1 MTKDVLVS
9 IKGMQFMGIDDEP
22 DDPIEIITNGS
33 YYFRNG
39 SHYVKYEEVFEGFPG
54 TTSNLVKIK
63 EDCIEVRK
71 KGAANVHMVF
81 EENKKNITY
90 YETPFGKIQMG
101 VATTGILFREDEDKM
116 RVRIEYT
123 LDMNESY
130 VADCTLDMK
139 ILAKVKKEDLHS

>member
-9 IKGMQFMGIDDEP
+9 IKGMQFMGLEEEP

-54 TTSNLVKIK
+54 TTSNLVKIRP
-63 EDCIEVRK
+63 DCIEVRK
-71 KGAANVHMVF
+71 KGAANVHMIF

-101 VATTGILFREDEDKM
+101 VATTGIRLKDEADRM
-116 RVRIEYT
+116 RIRIEYT

-130 VADCTLDMK
+130 VADCVLDMK
-139 ILAKVKKEDLHS
+139 ILAKVKKEDLPS

>member
-9 IKGMQFMGIDDEP
+9 IKGMQFMGIEDEP
-22 DDPIEIITNGS
+22 DDPIEIMTNGN

-39 SHYVKYEEVFEGFPG
+39 SHYVKYDEIFEGFPG

-63 EDCIEVRK
+63 QDCIEVRK

-101 VATTGILFREDEDKM
+101 VSTTGILLREEEDTM

-123 LDMNESY
+123 LDMNDSY

-139 ILAKVKKEDLHS
+139 VQSKIKKDLHS